1 MNTNPETKRR
11 VGRPRKSSPVNQVVE
26 NPAETKTPESVQ
38 NTSTPSISLT
48 KPIEHKLGM
57 SFTPAKDDDEVKLPK
72 MDEPI
77 GGFPT
82 FIIRGKNLPEIYQA
96 FIRKYKKINKDDGS
110 NSEGNYVESFLNTMQ
125 VFLANYNAIDYWQ
138 ALVLRNNIPVPMFK
152 LMFDDFMGQLVE
164 NKLIYKIDGCYEYCI
179 YSFYPLNVNR

>member
-1 MNTNPETKRR
+1 MNETINPPVKRK
-11 VGRPRKSSPVNQVVE
+11 GRPRK
-26 NPAETKTPESVQ
+26 NPATPAPSNSPLPASPQ
-38 NTSTPSISLT
+38 TTISTPSISLT
-48 KPIEHKLGM
+48 KPTEYKLGAT
-57 SFTPAKDDDEVKLPK
+57 FTPKFDEPELPFK
-72 MDEPI
+72 VEEPI

-82 FIIRGKNLPEIYQA
+82 FLVRGKNLPEIYQS

-110 NSEGNYVESFLNTMQ
+110 NSEGDYVESFLNTMQ

-164 NKLIYKIDGCYEYCI
+164 NKLIYKIDVCYEYCI